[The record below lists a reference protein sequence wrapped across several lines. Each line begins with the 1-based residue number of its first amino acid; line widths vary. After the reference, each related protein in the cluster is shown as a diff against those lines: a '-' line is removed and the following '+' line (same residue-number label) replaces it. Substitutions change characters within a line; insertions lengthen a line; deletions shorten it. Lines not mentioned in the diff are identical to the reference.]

1 MPIPSPGFGDS
12 TSWSVE
18 RGCAPRK
25 VDYYAVVVC
34 FSVPYKC

>member
-18 RGCAPRK
+18 RGCAPR
-25 VDYYAVVVC
+25 
-34 FSVPYKC
+34 